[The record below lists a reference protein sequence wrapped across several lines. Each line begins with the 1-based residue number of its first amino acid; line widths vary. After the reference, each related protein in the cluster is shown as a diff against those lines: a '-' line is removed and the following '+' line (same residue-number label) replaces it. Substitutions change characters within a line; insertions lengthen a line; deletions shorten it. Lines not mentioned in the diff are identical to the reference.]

1 MACVKC
7 SKVKNNKD
15 GSTDLAVR
23 VSDLMRE
30 SQRQNRAKVEL
41 QLGECMLQFQGIGL
55 GGDGTHSLEAD
66 IRSGRLVLF

>member
-1 MACVKC
+1 M
-7 SKVKNNKD
+7 
-15 GSTDLAVR
+15 
-23 VSDLMRE
+23 SDLMRE

>member
-1 MACVKC
+1 MLVK
-7 SKVKNNKD
+7 
-15 GSTDLAVR
+15 

-41 QLGECMLQFQGIGL
+41 QLFGECMLQFQGIGL

>member
-1 MACVKC
+1 M
-7 SKVKNNKD
+7 
-15 GSTDLAVR
+15 
-23 VSDLMRE
+23 SDLMRE

-41 QLGECMLQFQGIGL
+41 QLFGECMLQFQGIGL